1 MFQRAG
7 YFGQLHLLAV
17 ELSESDAEAVAAS
30 VGALE
35 GKVGGE
41 SELGDGGGRV
51 VAEMVTELTRWA
63 GGDGEDHRF
72 DLDFEDRELHKSI

>member
-35 GKVGGE
+35 GKV
-41 SELGDGGGRV
+41 
-51 VAEMVTELTRWA
+51 AEVSA
-63 GGDGEDHRF
+63 SQP
-72 DLDFEDRELHKSI
+72 SIKLSSADSTPPIKISCCPSSRC